1 MAGAAIGAKSSF
13 IRQSIMLWYG
23 ARWQTQLI
31 HSGAVLAL
39 FALLYTIVF
48 FPRICD
54 GSSNISGDVF
64 AYYLPVFLAPRS
76 LWTNLLHSGF
86 PSFADPQF
94 QLWYPL
100 NRLFALFPNTWEAFT
115 ISAYVLASSFTYGYV
130 YCLTKSR
137 LAAATSGLIYGMSGF
152 MVAYWGYSTIL
163 HTAAWIPLLIWA
175 LEQLRDRRSGL
186 WWLSGVMALACMLL
200 AGHPQ
205 IAVYGLA
212 LGVAYALVFGH
223 TAAVGRW
230 RYYRHCALML
240 VCALGLTAVQLWP
253 MLEFA
258 QRSVRAQMTFAD
270 FTSYSLL
277 LPQLIQ
283 LFFPY
288 YSPPKTN
295 WLLGIFDYVGM
306 LVPML
311 AAFECLA
318 WPRRGHTRFWLVV
331 LLISFI
337 LALGSETPLAQVMY
351 HVPIY
356 NKFRAPVRTLLI
368 ANLAMGVLAGFA
380 IARLQ
385 NGRMTSRLLS
395 QGAAVGLA
403 MIVTSL
409 AMVVGLGLPQPIWR
423 TLALPIG
430 LWTIG
435 LALLIWQQQ
444 SRSQFRRQY
453 LLLIIVS
460 TIVIDLLIF
469 SWIDN
474 RYPSGFGWL
483 GYRSAPAQ
491 HRQYLI
497 PAPTVTRYQQQL
509 VETHQRLL
517 PIRGVQGTYEGL
529 LDDIPPNTSLFWGVP
544 SASGYGPLILSRYQ
558 QLTTIDALGAV
569 SPSVLDPAN
578 RALDI
583 LAVRYILSNVMP
595 PPRWVQREK
604 VGVSS
609 VVYENSQVLSR
620 TWLVPETIALPAAQ
634 VLSTIQTSQLPDG
647 RIYEPRQMALV
658 EDPKALFKPV
668 PLQPTDRAE
677 ILKLEATRVT
687 IQTQTAAPTFLV
699 LSDVFYPGWQATIDG
714 QPTKIFQT
722 NYVQRGV
729 QVPAGEHRVEYRFE
743 PLSFKLGVGI
753 TMASFCG
760 GAYGLFRLQ
769 KRAAG
774 AN

>member
-1 MAGAAIGAKSSF
+1 
-13 IRQSIMLWYG
+13 MLWYG
-23 ARWQTQLI
+23 AQWKKQLI
-31 HSGAVLAL
+31 HSGVVLAL

-48 FPRICD
+48 FPRIID
-54 GSSNISGDVF
+54 GSSNLSGDVF

-76 LWTNLLHSGF
+76 LWTSLLHSGF

-100 NRLFALFPNTWEAFT
+100 NRLFALFPHGWEAFT
-115 ISAYVLASSFTYGYV
+115 LSAYVLASSFTYGYV
-130 YCLTKSR
+130 YSLTKSR
-137 LAAATSGLIYGMSGF
+137 LAAVTSGAIYGMSGF
-152 MVAYWGYSTIL
+152 MMAYWGYSTIL
-163 HTAAWIPLLIWA
+163 HAVAWIPLLIWA
-175 LEQLRDRRSGL
+175 LEQLRDRLSGL
-186 WWLSGVMALACMLL
+186 WWLSGVVAVACMLL

-212 LGVAYALVFGH
+212 LAVAYALIFGH

-240 VCALGLTAVQLWP
+240 VCAVGLTAVQLWP

-258 QRSVRAQMTFAD
+258 ERSVRAQMTFAD

-283 LFFPY
+283 LCFPY

-295 WLLGIFDYVGM
+295 WLIGIFDYVGI

-311 AAFECLA
+311 AAVECLVV
-318 WPRRGHTRFWLVV
+318 PRRGHTRFWLGVALV
-331 LLISFI
+331 SFI
-337 LALGSETPLAQVMY
+337 LALGSETPLSQIMY

-356 NKFRAPVRTLLI
+356 NKFRAPVRTLI
-368 ANLAMGVLAGFA
+368 VANLAMGVLAGLA

-385 NGRMTSRLLS
+385 SDRIASRCLS
-395 QGAAVGLA
+395 QGALVGLA
-403 MIVTSL
+403 MLVTSCT
-409 AMVVGLGLPQPIWR
+409 MVVGLGLPPQIWR
-423 TLALPIG
+423 TLVLPIG

-444 SRSQFRRQY
+444 SRSQFRRQC
-453 LLLIIVS
+453 LLLITVS
-460 TIVIDLLIF
+460 TMVIDLFLF

-483 GYRSAPAQ
+483 GYRSTPAQ

-497 PAPTVTRYQQQL
+497 PSSTVTRYQQQL
-509 VETHQRLL
+509 VKSHQRLL
-517 PIRGVQGTYEGL
+517 PIRGVQATYEGV

-558 QLTTIDALGAV
+558 QLTTIDSLGVV

-578 RALDI
+578 RSLDI
-583 LAVRYILSNVMP
+583 LAVRYILANVVP
-595 PPRWVQREK
+595 PLRWLQREK
-604 VGVSS
+604 VGAST
-609 VVYENSQVLSR
+609 VVYENSQVLPR
-620 TWLVPETIALPAAQ
+620 TWLVPEVIPLPSAQ
-634 VLSTIQTSQLPDG
+634 VLSTIQTSRLPDG

-668 PLQPTDRAE
+668 GLQPTDEAK

-699 LSDVFYPGWQATIDG
+699 LSDVFYPGWEATIDG
-714 QPTKIFQT
+714 KPTPIYRT

-729 QVPAGEHRVEYRFE
+729 QVPSGTHRVEYRFE
-743 PLSFKLGVGI
+743 PISFKLGAGI
-753 TMASFCG
+753 TIAALCFSG
-760 GAYGLFRLQ
+760 YWVWRDRLV
-769 KRAAG
+769 R
-774 AN
+774 